1 MTQDIKTALNDI
13 KNDLFEIWKGQT
25 ETTLCNDLKDTAAK
39 IDNLI
44 AKLDLRVY
52 TGGYWTA
59 HDIMEQFKNFTEDDG
74 DICYPTLATLTEPQW
89 HALLLHCVEHDI
101 HFHDHIDG
109 TDFLLLDDE
118 AEELF

>member
-1 MTQDIKTALNDI
+1 MTHDIKTALNDI
-13 KNDLFEIWKGQT
+13 KNDLFEIWKYQT
-25 ETTLCNDLKDTAAK
+25 ETTLCNSLKDTGAK

-59 HDIMEQFKNFTEDDG
+59 HDI
-74 DICYPTLATLTEPQW
+74 
-89 HALLLHCVEHDI
+89 

-109 TDFLLLDDE
+109 TDFSILEEE
-118 AEELF
+118 AENL